1 MKNDKQFNFS
11 DLLGIIGNSDKQAKQ
26 NIAGKMIDSL
36 DKNESRQ
43 LNDIMNDKDKIDA
56 ILNSTAAQK
65 IINKININRD
75 GQHK

>member
-11 DLLGIIGNSDKQAKQ
+11 DLLGIIGKSDSQAKQ
-26 NIAGKMIDSL
+26 NMAEKMIDSL

-43 LNDIMNDKDKIDA
+43 LNDILGDKNKIDA
-56 ILNSTAAQK
+56 ILNSSAAQK
-65 IINKININRD
+65 IINKINTNRD

>member
-65 IINKININRD
+65 IINKINTNRD